1 MSCTVAG
8 CGWLTMPCPFHG
20 ATPPRIKKTGRELRD
35 KALEEV
41 DLNAESDWKSQAATV
56 VATLAQSGQPFTPD
70 DVWAAGL
77 PRPREPR
84 ALGPV
89 MMRAVKSGLIE
100 PTGEWVNSK
109 QASQHA
115 TPVRVWRGTERVRLA
130 KPYDPL
136 LPGTLEPA

>member
-1 MSCTVAG
+1 M
-8 CGWLTMPCPFHG
+8 
-20 ATPPRIKKTGRELRD
+20 RD
-35 KALEEV
+35 AALDRVEGNAKAEWNE
-41 DLNAESDWKSQAATV
+41 QADAV
-56 VATLAQSGQPFTPD
+56 VAALARSGRRFSPD

-100 PTGEWVNSK
+100 PTGEWINSK

-115 TPVRVWRGTERVRLA
+115 TPVRVWRGTAR
-130 KPYDPL
+130 
-136 LPGTLEPA
+136 